1 MVKISD
7 PKTSNSIPD
16 QIPYWGLQHD
26 ITPRLG
32 ARLIQQGARL
42 HFLGDRAGCI
52 GIFDPEVAQALELA
66 FPVLVERLETL
77 LRSGELDPRRQ
88 NFVAAQ
94 PAGLPVEP
102 ILRAVLAMCIIMV
115 YQAVRSPVAERYTI
129 HTTSSTQ
136 ENPC

>member
-88 NFVAAQ
+88 NCVAVQHADFICE
-94 PAGLPVEP
+94 ADTLGSFGYVY
-102 ILRAVLAMCIIMV
+102 IAV
-115 YQAVRSPVAERYTI
+115 YQAARPPVAV
-129 HTTSSTQ
+129 
-136 ENPC
+136 